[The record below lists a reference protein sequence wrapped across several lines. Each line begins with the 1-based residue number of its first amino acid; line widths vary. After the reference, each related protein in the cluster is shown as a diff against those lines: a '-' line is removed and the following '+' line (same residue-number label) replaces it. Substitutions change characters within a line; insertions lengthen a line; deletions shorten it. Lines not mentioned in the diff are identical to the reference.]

1 MIASS
6 LPAQLPDLDWITDPT
21 RVAKLS
27 QDFNWYSPVLKAK
40 LENKTAEVVV
50 RPKTEEEIASVVSAC
65 ATSHIP
71 ITLRGTGTGN
81 YGQCVPLEGG
91 LVMDMSAYNQVLWI
105 KDGTAR
111 AQSGIR
117 LIDFDKQAKPHGH
130 ELRWIPSTFRSAT
143 LGGLYGGGF
152 GGAGSINY
160 GPIASLGNILKVR
173 VMSIDEKPQILEF
186 EGQEALNFH
195 HTYGTNAIVLELEFA
210 LAPHVPWMEAIV
222 CFDAFDEALHF
233 ANDLSVGSGYM
244 KKEVCFV
251 SSSVTPYF
259 TSLAAHLK
267 PGAHAVL
274 TLFAPSS
281 LLGVQEL
288 TQKHKGQITYL
299 KSAQDVEQSN
309 RTLLEFTW
317 NHTTLH
323 ALKVDKSLTYIQS
336 GFDPSRYVEQIKALE
351 SALKEEVLMHI
362 EFIRTKEGA
371 VNASGLQIVRF
382 KDEKRLNEIM
392 QIHRDHGV
400 QINNPHVFTLE
411 DGKSANY
418 LNPKVLSAKDQ
429 LDPQGLLNPGKLRTW
444 HRKVS
449 EPTQG

>member
-1 MIASS
+1 MHASN
-6 LPAQLPDLDWITDPT
+6 LPTLMPDLDWISDAT

-27 QDFNWYSPVLKAK
+27 QDFNWYSPVLKRQ
-40 LENKTAEVVV
+40 LENKSADVVV
-50 RPKTEEEIASVVSAC
+50 RPKTQNEIERVVSAC
-65 ATSHIP
+65 ATHNIP

-81 YGQCVPLEGG
+81 YGQCVPLQGG
-91 LVMDMSAYNQVLWI
+91 VVLDMSAYNQVLWI
-105 KDGTAR
+105 KDGIAR

-117 LIDFDKQAKPHGH
+117 LIDFDRAAKPHGQ

-160 GPIASLGNILKVR
+160 GPIASLGNILKVK
-173 VMSIDEKPQILEF
+173 VMGVHESPQILEF

-210 LAPHVPWMEAIV
+210 LAPSTPWMEAIV
-222 CFDAFDEALHF
+222 CFDAFEDALHF
-233 ANDLSVGSGYM
+233 ANDLSLGSGYA

-251 SSSVTPYF
+251 SSSITPYF
-259 TSLAAHLK
+259 TALSSFLK

-281 LLGVQEL
+281 ETGVKEL
-288 TQKHKGQITYL
+288 THKHKGHISYL
-299 KSAQDVEQSN
+299 KTAQEVEQSN
-309 RTLLEFTW
+309 RTLLEYTW

-336 GFDPSRYVEQIKALE
+336 GFDPTRYLEQIKTLEHAL
-351 SALKEEVLMHI
+351 SSEVMMHI
-362 EFIRTKEGA
+362 EFIRTKEGV
-371 VNASGLQIVRF
+371 VNASGLQIIRYTS
-382 KDEKRLNEIM
+382 DERLNEIM
-392 QIHRDHGV
+392 QIYRDHGV
-400 QINNPHVFTLE
+400 QINNPHVYTLE

-418 LNPKVLSAKDQ
+418 LNPKILSTKDA
-429 LDPQGLLNPGKLRTW
+429 LDPSGLLNPGKLRTW
-444 HRKVS
+444 TSKAH
-449 EPTQG
+449 